1 MNVATAPAPQLLARM
16 IELLEQEYAA
26 LRAADG
32 EAVARIANAKRQI
45 TETLAG
51 LGDGGTGLPADLV
64 RRCHGLNHRNG
75 ELVRLQQGML
85 TRTLRVLSGGAA
97 DPATY
102 GARGQAHA
110 DPASRHIASA

>member
-1 MNVATAPAPQLLARM
+1 MNAVAAPAPLLLARM
-16 IELLEQEYAA
+16 IELLEQEYVA

-32 EAVARIANAKRQI
+32 AAVTRIADAKRQI
-45 TETLAG
+45 TEALAG
-51 LGDGGTGLPADLV
+51 LGDAGTDLPADLV
-64 RRCHGLNHRNG
+64 RRCHDLNLRNG

-85 TRTLRVLSGGAA
+85 ARTLRVLSGGAA